1 MTDTVRITPL
11 GGLGEIGKNLTAVEY
26 RGKIVV
32 VDCGIAF
39 PRDEMLGIDLI
50 LPDTRWLMERED
62 DVLAFVLTHGHE
74 DHIGAL
80 PFVLRRLTR
89 PVYGSR
95 FTLALVKSKLDEHGL
110 IRSVETN
117 EVSEHSRLALGPF
130 DLSFVAVSHSVPDAL
145 AVVLGTD
152 LGAVVVTGDYKFDHT
167 PIDGRITDVNAFAR
181 LGEQGVLALL
191 GDSTNAT
198 SPGSTASES
207 TVGQA
212 FHQIFA
218 EADGRVILA
227 CFASHI
233 HRVQQAIQIAHLHG
247 RRFAVSGRSMQKN
260 VNIARNL
267 GILEVPEGAMIR
279 LAEIDDYRP
288 EEILILTTGSQGEP
302 LSALTRM
309 AFDDH
314 PQVGLNEG
322 DTVVI
327 SATPIPGNEL
337 SVMNTVNRLLKSGAT
352 VIHGRESGVHVSGH
366 ASQEDLRMMLNL
378 VRPQYFVPVH
388 GEYRHQ
394 HIHRRLARDA
404 GIPEEDIFI
413 LENGDV
419 LEIDADN
426 AELVDKVPTG
436 MVFVDGFEIGDE
448 EGLVLRDRQ
457 QLAADGVTIE
467 PADRILSIRT
477 PGIREVGV
485 SLGVEDQ
492 VVRSVERFTL
502 ILVDNDRGL
511 GIGCDAHEAVNVVPF
526 IRHPESSIRMEGQ
539 AGGNSTGVV
548 KLANFTV
555 GGSTQNRMAFPIDER
570 EVAMPIE
577 SWTFERGES
586 RSEHGHIADSCHG

>member
-1 MTDTVRITPL
+1 VTDTVRITPL

-26 RGKIVV
+26 LGKIVV

-457 QLAADGVTIE
+457 QLAADGILIAVLTVDAQTGDSVAPPELVARGFLHDDERLRDVLAECGAALEDLMGELGAEHVTGQK
-467 PADRILSIRT
+467 L
-477 PGIREVGV
+477 IREDVNQCLSELV
-485 SLGVEDQ
+485 F
-492 VVRSVERFTL
+492 RRTRRRPL
-502 ILVDNDRGL
+502 ILP
-511 GIGCDAHEAVNVVPF
+511 VV
-526 IRHPESSIRMEGQ
+526 
-539 AGGNSTGVV
+539 V
-548 KLANFTV
+548 
-555 GGSTQNRMAFPIDER
+555 
-570 EVAMPIE
+570 EV
-577 SWTFERGES
+577 
-586 RSEHGHIADSCHG
+586 

>member
-80 PFVLRRLTR
+80 PFALRRLTR

-152 LGAVVVTGDYKFDHT
+152 LGTVIVTGDYKFDHT

-457 QLAADGVTIE
+457 QLAADGILIAVLTVDAQTGDSVAPPELVARGFLHDDERLRDVLAECGAALEDLMGELGAEHVTGQK
-467 PADRILSIRT
+467 L
-477 PGIREVGV
+477 IREDVNQCLSELV
-485 SLGVEDQ
+485 F
-492 VVRSVERFTL
+492 RRTRRRPL
-502 ILVDNDRGL
+502 ILP
-511 GIGCDAHEAVNVVPF
+511 VV
-526 IRHPESSIRMEGQ
+526 
-539 AGGNSTGVV
+539 V
-548 KLANFTV
+548 
-555 GGSTQNRMAFPIDER
+555 
-570 EVAMPIE
+570 EV
-577 SWTFERGES
+577 
-586 RSEHGHIADSCHG
+586 

>member
-39 PRDEMLGIDLI
+39 PRDEMLGIALI

-457 QLAADGVTIE
+457 QLAADGILIAVLTVDAQTGDSVAPPELVARGFLHDDERLRDVLAECGAALEDLMGELGAEHVTGQK
-467 PADRILSIRT
+467 L
-477 PGIREVGV
+477 IREDVNQCLSELV
-485 SLGVEDQ
+485 F
-492 VVRSVERFTL
+492 RRTRRRPL
-502 ILVDNDRGL
+502 ILP
-511 GIGCDAHEAVNVVPF
+511 VV
-526 IRHPESSIRMEGQ
+526 
-539 AGGNSTGVV
+539 V
-548 KLANFTV
+548 
-555 GGSTQNRMAFPIDER
+555 
-570 EVAMPIE
+570 EV
-577 SWTFERGES
+577 
-586 RSEHGHIADSCHG
+586 

>member
-233 HRVQQAIQIAHLHG
+233 YRVQQAIQIAHLHG

-457 QLAADGVTIE
+457 QLAADGILIAVLTVDAQTGDSVAPPELVARGFLHDDERLRDVLAECGAALEDLMGELGAEHVTGQK
-467 PADRILSIRT
+467 L
-477 PGIREVGV
+477 IREDVNQCLSELV
-485 SLGVEDQ
+485 F
-492 VVRSVERFTL
+492 RRTRRRPL
-502 ILVDNDRGL
+502 ILP
-511 GIGCDAHEAVNVVPF
+511 VV
-526 IRHPESSIRMEGQ
+526 
-539 AGGNSTGVV
+539 V
-548 KLANFTV
+548 
-555 GGSTQNRMAFPIDER
+555 
-570 EVAMPIE
+570 EV
-577 SWTFERGES
+577 
-586 RSEHGHIADSCHG
+586 